1 MLIKDGVFKNHALLP
16 CIFLPSSFP
25 RQSVSP
31 KLKFLSNQSLRSFHN
46 FRLLHF
52 QQKLNL
58 KVIAEKDFDASELVS
73 GGFSG
78 VEDTDLPLEFC
89 HTRTLPP
96 ALTLEHGVLEI
107 KQVVEKLK
115 SNPLCS
121 ASGILRL
128 QVAVPASTKALNW
141 LCSQP
146 QSLGAFPQFYLS
158 KRELQDPSCDLFP
171 LEGHGISGIGSAVY
185 FTGPC
190 LTPKVWGSIKRYVSD
205 SPLIRPYGFMGISF
219 DTKSSSLK
227 YETGS
232 FYFFIPQI
240 ELDELESNFILAAT
254 LAWNESLYCPFD
266 KAVESFEFR
275 LNQAIYCVSPSLESS
290 YHIWIN
296 FIQRRNFI
304 LTKLKNVQMVHTDV
318 HSLGG
323 NDTGSDHVLPE
334 EAPSSH
340 QFYFRLSLTM
350 AFTCNLPD
358 SLSKSHCSV
367 QDCANINAVWSS
379 LIIEECTRLGLTY
392 FCIAP
397 GSRSSPLAVAASSH
411 PLTTCISCFDE
422 RALAFHAVGYARG
435 SYRPAVV
442 ITSSGTAV
450 SNLLPAV
457 VEASQDFLPL
467 LLLTADRP
475 PELQDAGANQAINQ
489 VNHFGSFVRF
499 FFSLPPPTD
508 HIPARMVLT
517 TVDSAVYFATHAPHG
532 PVHINCPF
540 REPLEDSPKEWA
552 SNCLKGL
559 DFWMLRAEPFTKYIS
574 VKQFHACNGRSGEI
588 LEVLEVIKHASRGL
602 LLLGAIHTED
612 ELWAALLLAKHLS
625 WPVAADILSGLRL
638 RKALTSFPEVEA
650 NFLYI
655 DNLDHALLSDLG
667 RAWVKPDTIIQI
679 GSKIT
684 SKRVAQMLEE
694 CSMCS
699 YILVDKHPYRHDP
712 SHIVTYR
719 IQSSITEFADT
730 LIRAQLPRKPSKWG
744 QFLQIIDKMVAEEV
758 GFQIYSECSLTEPYV
773 ARVTT
778 EALAQDAALF
788 VGNSMVIRDCN
799 MYGQG
804 WVKSAAGNAPRMSSC
819 ETTFEGIRVA
829 GNRGASGIDGL
840 LSTAIG
846 FAVGCNRRVICLIGD
861 VSFLHDTNGLAI
873 LNQRIRRKPL
883 TIIVVN
889 NHGGAIFSLLPIAN
903 QTQPSLLNRFFYTS
917 HSISIGKLCQAHSV
931 KHLHVRTR
939 MELEHALLLSGHAP
953 TDYVIEVESCI
964 EDNATFH
971 SILMNSARQAAD
983 HALRIL
989 SRLSVPDHVCSSLF
1003 LGKIKRMEYS
1013 LYRIELCAPH
1023 TSTPS
1028 SCNSEGF
1035 YREGFIL
1042 TLSLNDGSVGF
1053 GEVAPMEIH
1062 KEKLQDVEEQ
1072 LRCILHLIQGAEIS
1086 YLLPLR
1092 NGSFSSWIW
1101 ERLGIKPCSIF
1112 PSVRCG
1118 LEMAVLNALAERQ
1131 GSSLSSLLLGC
1142 EISSQESAS
1151 VKEDETMERMSRVQI
1166 CALIDSDGTP
1176 KDVASIAAKLFEEG
1190 FTTIKLKVARRSNPL
1205 EDAAVIQE
1213 IRQKIG
1219 YKIKIRADANQ
1230 KWTFEQAIQFASAV
1244 KCCDLQYIEEPVVF
1258 EDDIIRFCEET
1269 GLPAALDESIDGMH
1283 EDPLNMLSVYKH
1295 PGIVAVVIKPN
1306 VVGGFENAALI
1317 AKWAQQ
1323 HDKMAVI
1330 SSAFESSLSLSVYI
1344 QFANY
1349 LEQQYTRICRV
1360 KDKETKPT
1368 IAHGLG
1374 TYRWLKEDVTAK
1386 PLKTC
1391 VHSHGDKVEVSVQ
1404 DAALLLR
1411 NFRINHEIIQRSYM
1425 EEEIQTYRVSVN
1437 CQGFSYSLKVREA
1450 GKYIHMMQDKVI
1462 IFLHGF
1468 LGTGE
1473 DWIPIMK
1480 SLSVTARCISVDLPG
1495 HGESQIQNCA
1505 NEEGK
1510 VESSVSIEVVAD
1522 VLHKLIQE
1530 ITPGRVVLVGYSM
1543 GARVALYMALRCS
1556 KKIGGAVIIS
1566 GSPGLKD
1573 EAMRKIRTAQDD
1585 SKARYLSAH
1594 GLQCFL
1600 DMWYAGDIWN
1610 SLRNHPYFGQIVES
1624 RAHHDDVSALAKA
1637 LSGLSVGRQPSLW
1650 EDLKQCTK
1658 PLLFI
1663 VGEKDR
1669 KFKEIAHQ
1677 MCQEISNNPGN
1688 KDNEGKKIH
1697 EMIEVSDCGHAVHV
1711 ESPLSVINSLRK
1723 LLTNLEV

>member
-1 MLIKDGVFKNHALLP
+1 MLIKGDVFQNHGLLP
-16 CIFLPSSFP
+16 CIRLPSRSLP
-25 RQSVSP
+25 RQSVFP
-31 KLKFLSNQSLRSFHN
+31 NLKFLSNQCLRSFHCYR
-46 FRLLHF
+46 FLHVRR
-52 QQKLNL
+52 KLNL
-58 KVIAEKDFDASELVS
+58 KVFAEKDSDTSELVS

-89 HTRTLPP
+89 DTRTLPP

-107 KQVVEKLK
+107 KQAVQKLK
-115 SNPLCS
+115 SNPPCS

-128 QVAVPASTKALNW
+128 QVAVPPSTKALNW
-141 LCSQP
+141 LCFQP

-158 KRELQDPSCDLFP
+158 KKEVEDLSCEFLP
-171 LEGHGISGIGSAVY
+171 LEGHGISGVGSAVY
-185 FTGPC
+185 FTGPY
-190 LTPKVWGSIKRYVSD
+190 LTPEVWGSIKRYVSS
-205 SPLIRPYGFMGISF
+205 SPLIRAYGFRGMSF
-219 DTKSSSLK
+219 DTKSASAK
-227 YETGS
+227 YETS
-232 FYFFIPQI
+232 SVYFFIPQI

-254 LAWNESLYCPFD
+254 LAWNSSLYCPFG
-266 KAVESFEFR
+266 KAVQSFEFC
-275 LNQAIYCVSPSLESS
+275 LNQAIYRISPSLESTN
-290 YHIWIN
+290 HIWIS
-296 FIQRRNFI
+296 FIQRRNFS
-304 LTKLKNVQMVHTDV
+304 LTKLKNVHMVHVDA

-323 NDTGSDHVLPE
+323 KDAGSAHVLLE
-334 EAPSSH
+334 EAPTSH
-340 QFYFRLSLTM
+340 PFYFRLSM
-350 AFTCNLPD
+350 AKAFTCNLPD
-358 SLSKSHCSV
+358 GLSKLRCSL
-367 QDCANINAVWSS
+367 QDCANINAVWAS

-435 SYRPAVV
+435 SYKPAVV

-489 VNHFGSFVRF
+489 VNHFGSFVKF

-508 HIPARMVLT
+508 QISARMVLT
-517 TVDSAVYFATHAPHG
+517 TVDSAVNLATHAPPG

-540 REPLEDSPKEWA
+540 REPLEDSPREWE

-559 DFWMLRAEPFTKYIS
+559 EFWMLRAEPFTKYIS
-574 VKQFHACNGRSGEI
+574 VKQFHTCNGLSGEVV
-588 LEVLEVIKHASRGL
+588 EVLEVIKHASRGL

-638 RKALTSFPEVEA
+638 RKALTSFPEVEE

-655 DNLDHALLSDLG
+655 DNLDHVLLSDLV
-667 RAWVKPDTIIQI
+667 RAWIQPDTIIQI
-679 GSKIT
+679 GSRIT

-719 IQSSITEFADT
+719 IQSSVTEFADT
-730 LIRAQLPRKPSKWG
+730 LIRAQFPRKPSKWG
-744 QFLQIIDKMVAEEV
+744 LFLQIIDKMVAEEV
-758 GFQIYSECSLTEPYV
+758 MFQIFSESSLTEPYV
-773 ARVTT
+773 ARITT
-778 EALAQDAALF
+778 EALAQNAALF

-804 WVKSAAGNAPRMSSC
+804 WIKSAAGTAPRISSC
-819 ETTFEGIRVA
+819 DTPYEGIQVA

-846 FAVGCNRRVICLIGD
+846 FAVGCNKQVICLIGD

-873 LNQRIRRKPL
+873 LNQRTRRKPL
-883 TIIVVN
+883 TIIVTN

-903 QTQPSLLNRFFYTS
+903 GTQPSLLNQFFYTS

-931 KHLHVRTR
+931 KHLQVRTR
-939 MELEHALLLSGHAP
+939 MELEHALLLSGHAHA
-953 TDYVIEVESCI
+953 DYVIEVESCI

-971 SILMNSARQAAD
+971 SILTNSARQAAD

-989 SRLSVPDHVCSSLF
+989 LNLSVPDHVCSGLF
-1003 LGKIKRMEYS
+1003 LGRIQKMEYS
-1013 LYRIELCAPH
+1013 LYRIELFAPR

-1028 SCNSEGF
+1028 SHNPARF

-1042 TLSLNDGSVGF
+1042 TLSLEDGSVGF
-1053 GEVAPMEIH
+1053 GEVAPMEMH
-1062 KEKLQDVEEQ
+1062 KENLQDVEEQ
-1072 LRCILHLIQGAEIS
+1072 LRCILHLIQGARIS

-1092 NGSFSSWIW
+1092 KGSFSSWIQ
-1101 ERLGIKPCSIF
+1101 EKLGLKPCSIF

-1142 EISSQESAS
+1142 AISSQESAH
-1151 VKEDETMERMSRVQI
+1151 VKKDETEETMSGVQI

-1190 FTTIKLKVARRSNPL
+1190 FTTIKLKVARRTNPL

-1219 YKIKIRADANQ
+1219 YGIKIRADANQ

-1269 GLPAALDESIDGMH
+1269 GLPAALDETIDSMQ
-1283 EDPLNMLSVYKH
+1283 EDLLNKLSVYEH

-1317 AKWAQQ
+1317 AKWSQH

-1330 SSAFESSLSLSVYI
+1330 SSAFESGLSLSVYI
-1344 QFANY
+1344 QFAHY
-1349 LEQQYTRICRV
+1349 LEQQYAHICRA
-1360 KDKETKPT
+1360 KYKETKAT
-1368 IAHGLG
+1368 VAHGLG
-1374 TYRWLKEDVTAK
+1374 TYRWLKEDVTVE
-1386 PLKTC
+1386 PFKTC
-1391 VHSHGDKVEVSVQ
+1391 VHPHGDKVEVSVQ

-1411 NFRINHEIIQRSYM
+1411 NFQINHETIQRSYT
-1425 EEEIQTYRVSVN
+1425 EEEVQTYRVSVN
-1437 CQGFSYSLKVREA
+1437 FQEVSYTLKVREA
-1450 GKYIHMMQDKVI
+1450 GKSIHDKII

-1480 SLSVTARCISVDLPG
+1480 SLSGTARCISVDLPG
-1495 HGESQIQNCA
+1495 HGESQVQNCA
-1505 NEEGK
+1505 NKEGK
-1510 VESSVSIEVVAD
+1510 VESSISMEVVVN
-1522 VLHKLIQE
+1522 VLHRLIQE

-1543 GARVALYMALRCS
+1543 GARVTLYMALRCS
-1556 KKIGGAVIIS
+1556 EKICGAVIIS

-1573 EAMRKIRTAQDD
+1573 EAMRKNRTVQDD
-1585 SKARYLSAH
+1585 SKARYLNVH

-1610 SLRNHPYFGQIVES
+1610 SLRNHPYFGQIVKS

-1663 VGEKDR
+1663 YGENDG

-1677 MCQEISNNPGN
+1677 MYHEIRNNSGN
-1688 KDNEGKKIH
+1688 KGNEGKKIH
-1697 EMIEVSDCGHAVHV
+1697 EVIEVSDCGHAVHL
-1711 ESPLSVINSLRK
+1711 ESPLMVINSLRK
-1723 LLTNLEV
+1723 FLSNLEE